1 GVRVPVRIT
10 TMRVLLV
17 AIAMLALPVPAGAA
31 PSANDILHRV
41 LAINSGAPAVA
52 SADVTFKLRI
62 KRPLSEPPDWEV
74 NGRMQLQSGR
84 QALRVEQRTSGV
96 LCWAVDKYVLGQ
108 LFEASEPMGNFIKR
122 FDFSV
127 LGEKLVGD
135 EHYYL
140 VQGRAKDPN
149 NKNPGAMI
157 GWVNYERGL
166 ITDGRLDYPWGS
178 VDTEQRYT
186 RVDSS
191 WVLAPQGIHSRR
203 FEATLEIAYSNF
215 RFAR

>member
-1 GVRVPVRIT
+1 
-10 TMRVLLV
+10 MRVLLL

-31 PSANDILHRV
+31 PSAYDILHRV
-41 LAINSGAPAVA
+41 LTINSGAPDVA

-62 KRPLSEPPDWEV
+62 KRPLSEPPDCEF
-74 NGRMQLQSGR
+74 NGTMQLQGGR
-84 QALRVEQRTSGV
+84 QALRVAQRTSGLV
-96 LCWAVDKYVLGQ
+96 CWAVDKYVLGQ
-108 LFEASEPMGNFIKR
+108 LFEASEPMRNFLDR

-127 LGEKLVGD
+127 LGEKVAGD

-140 VQGRAKDPN
+140 IQGRAKDPN
-149 NKNPGAMI
+149 NKNPAAMI

-166 ITDGRLDYPWGS
+166 ITDGRLDYPWGT
-178 VDTEQRYT
+178 VETEQRYT
-186 RVDSS
+186 RVDNS
-191 WVLAPQGIHSRR
+191 WVLAHQVIHSSR

>member
-1 GVRVPVRIT
+1 
-10 TMRVLLV
+10 MRVLMA
-17 AIAMLALPVPAGAA
+17 AIAILALPVPGGAA
-31 PSANDILHRV
+31 PSAHDILHRV
-41 LAINSGAPAVA
+41 LTINSGAPDVA

-62 KRPLSEPPDWEV
+62 KRPLSEPPDCEF
-74 NGRMQLQSGR
+74 NGTMQLQGGR
-84 QALRVEQRTSGV
+84 QALRVGQRTSGV

-108 LFEASEPMGNFIKR
+108 LFEASEPMGSFINR

-127 LGEKLVGD
+127 LGEKLVGE

-149 NKNPGAMI
+149 NKNPGSMI
-157 GWVNYERGL
+157 GWIDYDRGL
-166 ITDGRLDYPWGS
+166 ITDGRLDYSWGA
-178 VDTEQRYT
+178 VETEQRYT

-191 WVLAPQGIHSRR
+191 WVLARQLIHSNR

-215 RFAR
+215 RFTR